1 VPNARYFVGEARRT
15 RVARLLGRDSMVERR
30 SSRERRPRPGHGG
43 ALAPGAVD
51 RCADRAAAERR
62 IDASDPLGAAADLEV
77 AASLV
82 EVAGDGGSVTSC
94 GRIVFGACLVCL
106 VLWAGTGL
114 ALTRE
119 SERR

>member
-1 VPNARYFVGEARRT
+1 MGPGRCGHERCGLN
-15 RVARLLGRDSMVERR
+15 RLTSWAGRCVFAPC
-30 SSRERRPRPGHGG
+30 RP
-43 ALAPGAVD
+43 PGAVD